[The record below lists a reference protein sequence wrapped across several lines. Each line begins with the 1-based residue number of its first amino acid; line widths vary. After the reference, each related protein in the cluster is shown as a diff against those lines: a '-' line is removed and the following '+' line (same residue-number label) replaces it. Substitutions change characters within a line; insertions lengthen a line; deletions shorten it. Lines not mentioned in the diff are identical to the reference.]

1 MPLAVEFATLFRQ
14 QKICAR
20 LSRISVQYMGIH
32 DHRLTTDAV
41 EKRSGDFKVRGST
54 S

>member
-20 LSRISVQYMGIH
+20 LSRISVRYMGHH
-32 DHRLTTDAV
+32 DNKLTTDAV
-41 EKRSGDFKVRGST
+41 EKSSGYFKVRGST
-54 S
+54 N